1 MSMLNSLPPVAGTD
15 EPPASVRTGRA
26 IGFLRDIVPE
36 SAGSARAGWRRATR
50 ALAPTGEGERWNDT
64 LWATVIGSAD
74 AVLRRYYGVREF
86 TADPNCV
93 LRIAMTEARA
103 DLRLADATQIHQ
115 GEAVGVVHLWN
126 EHLPRFASGGPDLHW
141 ANTMRHRIQS
151 SLVALADHVESDPE
165 WLDVRAFC
173 ACAALSGGLRPGR
186 VQRFVRRYGFDLIET
201 EECSASSL
209 RAIGEDIVI
218 WALTRAFNPVAVR
231 RQQFLRPRHELWTS
245 RQTLLARYGRDQAAT
260 GVASPARN

>member
-1 MSMLNSLPPVAGTD
+1 M
-15 EPPASVRTGRA
+15 
-26 IGFLRDIVPE
+26 GFLRDFVPDG
-36 SAGSARAGWRRATR
+36 AGSGFAAFRRAART
-50 ALAPTGEGERWNDT
+50 AAPAGDRERWNDT
-64 LWATVIGSAD
+64 LWATVVGSAD

-86 TADPNCV
+86 TADPDCV

-126 EHLPRFASGGPDLHW
+126 EHLPRFSAGGPDLHW
-141 ANTMRHRIQS
+141 ANAMRHRIQR
-151 SLVALADHVESDPE
+151 SLTALAAHVESDAE
-165 WLDVRAFC
+165 WRDVRAFC
-173 ACAALSGGLRPGR
+173 ACAALSGGLRHGR

-201 EECSASSL
+201 GECSAGSL

-231 RQQFLRPRHELWTS
+231 RQPFLRPRHELWTS
-245 RQTLLARYGRDQAAT
+245 RQTLLARYGPDQAAT
-260 GVASPARN
+260 GVASAAHN